1 MSEIKCTNLRF
12 NLNKPEDRAAWER
25 LRHMDRKQYKSY
37 SKAVITAVNDHFDR
51 QERHAPFFGSAEQ
64 DDRFF
69 QRVREAVQAGVSD
82 SSAGGV
88 LTLSRLLQ
96 SLSPPASGE
105 PAPNES
111 DELNES
117 LEEAMAFIDSL

>member
-1 MSEIKCTNLRF
+1 MNRIQNLTIRF

-25 LRHMDRKQYKSY
+25 LRNMDRKQYKSY

-69 QRVREAVQAGVSD
+69 QRVREAVNAAVSD

-105 PAPNES
+105 PAPNER
-111 DELNES
+111 DAVNES

>member
-1 MSEIKCTNLRF
+1 MTIRF

-25 LRHMDRKQYKSY
+25 LRNMDRKRYKSY
-37 SKAVITAVNDHFDR
+37 SKAVITAVNDHFER
-51 QERHAPFFGSAEQ
+51 QEHPDDTPFFGSA
-64 DDRFF
+64 DKDRRFF
-69 QRVREAVQAGVSD
+69 QRVRETVQASVSD

-96 SLSPPASGE
+96 SLSPPASGA

-111 DELNES
+111 DTVNES

>member
-1 MSEIKCTNLRF
+1 MNRIQNLTIRF
-12 NLNKPEDRAAWER
+12 NLNKPADRAAWER
-25 LRHMDRKQYKSY
+25 LRNMDRKQYKSY
-37 SKAVITAVNDHFDR
+37 SKAVISAVNDLFER
-51 QERHAPFFGSAEQ
+51 QEHPAPFFGSAEQ

-96 SLSPPASGE
+96 SVSPPASG
-105 PAPNES
+105 PTATNES
-111 DELNES
+111 DAVNES

>member
-1 MSEIKCTNLRF
+1 MNRIQNLTIRF

-25 LRHMDRKQYKSY
+25 LRNMDRKQYKSY

-69 QRVREAVQAGVSD
+69 QRVREAVNAGVSD

-96 SLSPPASGE
+96 SLSPPASGA
-105 PAPNES
+105 PAPIES
-111 DELNES
+111 DAVNDS

>member
-1 MSEIKCTNLRF
+1 MNRIQNLTIRF
-12 NLNKPEDRAAWER
+12 NLNKSEDRAAWER
-25 LRHMDRKQYKSY
+25 LRNMDRKQYKSY

-69 QRVREAVQAGVSD
+69 QQVREAVNAGVSD

-96 SLSPPASGE
+96 SLSPPASGA
-105 PAPNES
+105 PAPIES
-111 DELNES
+111 DAVNDS

>member
-1 MSEIKCTNLRF
+1 M
-12 NLNKPEDRAAWER
+12 
-25 LRHMDRKQYKSY
+25 
-37 SKAVITAVNDHFDR
+37 ITAVNDHFDR

-69 QRVREAVQAGVSD
+69 QQVREAVNAGVSD

-96 SLSPPASGE
+96 SLSPPASGA
-105 PAPNES
+105 PAPIES
-111 DELNES
+111 DAVNDS

>member
-1 MSEIKCTNLRF
+1 MNRIQNLTIRF
-12 NLNKPEDRAAWER
+12 NLNKSEDRAAWER
-25 LRHMDRKQYKSY
+25 LRNMDRKQYKSY

-69 QRVREAVQAGVSD
+69 QRVREAVNAGVSD

-96 SLSPPASGE
+96 SLSPPASGA
-105 PAPNES
+105 PAPIES
-111 DELNES
+111 DAVNDS

>member
-1 MSEIKCTNLRF
+1 MNRIQNLTIRF
-12 NLNKPEDRAAWER
+12 NLNKSEDRAAWER
-25 LRHMDRKQYKSY
+25 LRNMDRKQYKSY

-51 QERHAPFFGSAEQ
+51 QELHAPFFGSAEQ

-69 QRVREAVQAGVSD
+69 QRVREAVNAGVSD

-96 SLSPPASGE
+96 SLSPPASGA
-105 PAPNES
+105 PAPIES
-111 DELNES
+111 DAVNDS